1 MNEKNAAFILFK
13 EGVSQQDI
21 AVILQRSEQTITR
34 WKKEGNWEQKATE
47 DLLNM
52 ETIHED
58 TRDLVQ
64 YQLRTLKRL
73 KDTYQDAEKNGAD
86 PKLISKGDIDGLRD
100 LYNIIKQKETDWTT
114 IVRIVRL
121 INKYLKDN
129 YPELARQVAPVLNE
143 FLNEQRGG
151 TQ

>member
-34 WKKEGNWEQKATE
+34 WKKEGNWEQKAAE

-58 TRDLVQ
+58 TRELVQ
-64 YQLRTLKRL
+64 YQLHTLKRL
-73 KDTYQDAEKNGAD
+73 KDTYLEAEQNGSD
-86 PKLISKGDIDGLRD
+86 PKLIGKGDIDGLRD
-100 LYNIIKQKETDWTT
+100 LYNIIKHKETDWTT

-121 INKYLKDN
+121 INKYMKDN